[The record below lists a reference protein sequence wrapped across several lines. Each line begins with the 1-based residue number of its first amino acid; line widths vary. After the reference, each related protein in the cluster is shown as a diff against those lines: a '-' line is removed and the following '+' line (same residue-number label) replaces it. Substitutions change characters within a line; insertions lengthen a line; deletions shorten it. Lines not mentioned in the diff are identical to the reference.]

1 MPSYYVSWDIQVD
14 ADSPEDAALQALDTH
29 RDPEST
35 ATVFLVTDEDTNATV
50 LIDTYEIVEQ

>member
-1 MPSYYVSWDIQVD
+1 MPSYLVTWNIQVD

-35 ATVFLVTDEDTNATV
+35 ATVFLVTDEETNAAAV
-50 LIDTYEIVEQ
+50 IDADEIVEQ